1 MAIKHHS
8 SLNTHHSWM
17 KTHHQS
23 LINRQTVIMNHHAN
37 SILLNNTFVFWCWKL
52 RSTSS
57 LSLDEQKISSE
68 VRSLAQFYQLFSL
81 GFVQRPPKLQLLALC
96 TMVDLCCCLICCCF
110 CFVFMPI
117 QRYLH
122 RQQRRKSCWV
132 SRYLWRVSFFW
143 IPCFFLCTVDDL
155 TPGRSYSRLIC
166 HFFDSC
172 KGRKEKKHF
181 HVWAKTI
188 LEVFF

>member
-1 MAIKHHS
+1 MQ
-8 SLNTHHSWM
+8 
-17 KTHHQS
+17 THHQS

-57 LSLDEQKISSE
+57 LSLDEQKFQ
-68 VRSLAQFYQLFSL
+68 VRCAHLPNFYQIFSL

-96 TMVDLCCCLICCCF
+96 TMVDLCFCLICCCF
-110 CFVFMPI
+110 CFVFMSNTAIFASAAAKKELLGVKIFVTSVYFLNSLFFP
-117 QRYLH
+117 LH
-122 RQQRRKSCWV
+122 RQWLDSRKV
-132 SRYLWRVSFFW
+132 L
-143 IPCFFLCTVDDL
+143 LKADL
-155 TPGRSYSRLIC
+155 S
-166 HFFDSC
+166 FFDSC